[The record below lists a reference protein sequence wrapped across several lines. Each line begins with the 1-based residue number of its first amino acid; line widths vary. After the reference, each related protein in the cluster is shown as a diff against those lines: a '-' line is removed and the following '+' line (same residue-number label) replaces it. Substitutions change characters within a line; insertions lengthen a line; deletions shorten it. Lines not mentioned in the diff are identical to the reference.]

1 MSERCDPWQDPQVV
15 AGMERLLAAR
25 TEALAGGAK
34 PLGWKLAFGVEPVMG
49 TLGMTGPLVGF
60 LTDATLL
67 ASGGEVSV
75 GAWTAPKLEPEI
87 AMTLGPGG
95 AGVAAIAPAI
105 ELADLDRPPTEKEA
119 VLAGDIFHRGVVLGD
134 PLPRSSPGP
143 LAVAVERDGGAVAA
157 TDDAE
162 ATLGR
167 LDDLAAWVGRYLG
180 EFGAVPREGEVIISG
195 STVPL
200 LDVEPG
206 AAYRVTLAGVGEVSV
221 QTKA

>member
-1 MSERCDPWQDPQVV
+1 MSERRDPWQDPRVV

-25 TEALAGGAK
+25 AEALAGGAK
-34 PLGWKLAFGVEPVMG
+34 PLGWKLGFGVEPLLG
-49 TLGMTGPLVGF
+49 TLGLTGPLVGF
-60 LTDATLL
+60 LTDSTLV
-67 ASGGEVSV
+67 ASGGEVAV

-105 ELADLDRPPTEKEA
+105 ELADADTPPTEVEA
-119 VLAGDIFHRGVVLGD
+119 VLAGDIYHRGVVLGE
-134 PLPRSSPGP
+134 PVPRRGAEP
-143 LAVAVERDGGAVAA
+143 LAVAVERDGEPRAS
-157 TDDAE
+157 TEDAE

-180 EFGAVPREGEVIISG
+180 QFGAEPREGEVIISG

-200 LDVEPG
+200 LDIEPG
-206 AAYRVTLAGVGEVSV
+206 AAYRVALAGVGEIGVRIS
-221 QTKA
+221 A